1 MKLSWQQIP
10 STIIS
15 EMLCEDFDGVVL
27 DTEHGCFN
35 NETLYNCI
43 QLITAKGKQCLVRL
57 TEINKT
63 LIRMCIDGGT
73 TGLIFSTVED
83 ATQAAEIKEL
93 CTYPKYGGKRGL
105 GLVRQNKWGYGG
117 LVSAPP
123 VVIAQIET
131 KKGIDNLKEIH
142 SHEFDYYMIGPY
154 DLSASLG
161 IPGDFDNHKYLEA
174 IKKVKETITDLD
186 QLAVHIPTEVGKQID
201 KYREYGIIAIGMDTT
216 ILLEGYKELKNA

>member
-15 EMLCEDFDGVVL
+15 EMLCEGFDGVVL

-43 QLITAKGKQCLVRL
+43 QIITAKQKTCLVRL

-63 LIRMCIDGGT
+63 LIRLCLDAGAN
-73 TGLIFSTVED
+73 GLIFSTIED
-83 ATQAAEIKEL
+83 ASQAAEIKEL

-105 GLVRQNKWGYGG
+105 GLVRQNKWGYST
-117 LVSAPP
+117 LVNKPAII
-123 VVIAQIET
+123 VAQIET
-131 KKGIDNLKEIH
+131 KKGVDNLEEIYAQDLDH
-142 SHEFDYYMIGPY
+142 YMIGPY

-161 IPGDFDNHKYLEA
+161 IAAEFDNPKFL
-174 IKKVKETITDLD
+174 ETINTINRIITDPSKR
-186 QLAVHIPTEVGKQID
+186 AVHIPTDIDKHID
-201 KYREYGIIAIGMDTT
+201 KYAEYAIIAVGMDTT
-216 ILLEGYKELKNA
+216 ILLEGYKELI